1 MGPNKKL
8 DMSIGETIIST
19 ITELPVGLQ
28 IGSRHFNLY
37 PASVGKTF
45 IVSQLIKSLDINN
58 EALMVDPYLEML
70 STVKKKRDL
79 CCRIIAYYTLNKK
92 QDILNSRKVKE
103 RQSIFLKELNDED
116 ITTVLLIILNDDAV
130 SKICKDTG
138 IDKETTRM
146 ADVNR
151 CKDTKNTFVF
161 GGKTIWGNLIDI
173 ACERYGWSFEY
184 VLWGISYNNL
194 TLMLKDK
201 ITSVFLSDEEMKK
214 CHISRD
220 RDFINGDDP
229 EAVKREINK
238 HRYYL

>member
-1 MGPNKKL
+1 
-8 DMSIGETIIST
+8 MSIGDTIIST
-19 ITELPVGLQ
+19 ITEMPIGLQ
-28 IGSRHFNLY
+28 VGRRHFYLY

-58 EALMVDPYLEML
+58 EVLMTDPFLEIL
-70 STVKKKRDL
+70 SIVKKKREL
-79 CCRIIAYYTLNKK
+79 CCRIIAYHTLNKK

-103 RQSIFLKELNDED
+103 RQSIFFKDLNDED
-116 ITTVLLIILNDDAV
+116 IATVLLTILNDDAV

-138 IDKETTRM
+138 IDKEAKRI
-146 ADVNR
+146 AEVDR
-151 CKDTKNTFVF
+151 CKEAKNTFVF
-161 GGKTIWGNLIDI
+161 GGRTIWGNLIDT

-214 CHISRD
+214 CHISKD

-229 EAVKREINK
+229 EAVKREISK

>member
-1 MGPNKKL
+1 
-8 DMSIGETIIST
+8 MSIGETIIST

-116 ITTVLLIILNDDAV
+116 ITTVLRIILNDDAV

-138 IDKETTRM
+138 IDKETKRM
-146 ADVNR
+146 TEVNR

-161 GGKTIWGNLIDI
+161 GGKTIWGNLIDT

-201 ITSVFLSDEEMKK
+201 IASVFLSDEEMKK

-229 EAVKREINK
+229 EAVKREVSK

>member
-1 MGPNKKL
+1 
-8 DMSIGETIIST
+8 MSIGETIIST

-138 IDKETTRM
+138 IDKETKRM
-146 ADVNR
+146 TEVNR
-151 CKDTKNTFVF
+151 CRDTKNTFVF
-161 GGKTIWGNLIDI
+161 GGKTIWGNLIDT
-173 ACERYGWSFEY
+173 ACERYGWSFEF

-201 ITSVFLSDEEMKK
+201 IASVFLSDEEMKK

-229 EAVKREINK
+229 EAVKREISK